1 MVRPLS
7 HVDGDRG
14 GAIGNGSHSDGGAA
28 HAHGGD
34 TGLIGG
40 CSNNTIPGAGNSDC
54 PGPGGIIQ
62 GQAGPVQGQAPGGL
76 SDAPIH
82 IFGPGPSISPLIV
95 GFGGERSGIGPGIG
109 PAGSPA
115 DGQLRGIII
124 GPGGRLRRA
133 GIGQGPRLAWE
144 SGDGSP
150 SNGPGRFLGHR
161 GPISPLI
168 ICLRGKGGGIAS
180 SIGAVGSSPQ
190 GHLGGIIAGPG
201 RALGAPVI
209 GQAARLGR
217 HTGNVR
223 PADAPLDRLRVFRA
237 ISPLVI
243 VLRRKRGRVGPCVGG
258 LRGSAQGQGGR
269 VVAVPARRLRGPG
282 VGQAA
287 VLGGDSADGMGQG
300 LHLVKGVLG
309 NLPDVRVGLLV
320 HVMGGN
326 HLGHLL
332 DGHQSFEV
340 NICGHI
346 VHSSHSGHKLENG
359 NLTDGRGLALD
370 RLRGGL
376 QNEICIGHLSQVRV
390 LSIQKNAGRGEV
402 SRHIVAGDLRG
413 DLTLSIDRVR
423 YPTEFGVHHISGGLS
438 HRGRGA
444 PFWDTPI
451 SHGDPRIV
459 HGTAT
464 SKHLGNKSLSRRALV
479 AAIGE

>member
-1 MVRPLS
+1 MCIR
-7 HVDGDRG
+7 DR
-14 GAIGNGSHSDGGAA
+14 
-28 HAHGGD
+28 
-34 TGLIGG
+34 
-40 CSNNTIPGAGNSDC
+40 GNSDC

-180 SIGAVGSSPQ
+180 SIGAAGGSPQ

-243 VLRRKRGRVGPCVGG
+243 VLRRKRGRVGPV
-258 LRGSAQGQGGR
+258 SYT
-269 VVAVPARRLRGPG
+269 
-282 VGQAA
+282 
-287 VLGGDSADGMGQG
+287 
-300 LHLVKGVLG
+300 HL
-309 NLPDVRVGLLV
+309 DVYKRQPVW
-320 HVMGGN
+320 
-326 HLGHLL
+326 
-332 DGHQSFEV
+332 
-340 NICGHI
+340 
-346 VHSSHSGHKLENG
+346 
-359 NLTDGRGLALD
+359 
-370 RLRGGL
+370 
-376 QNEICIGHLSQVRV
+376 
-390 LSIQKNAGRGEV
+390 
-402 SRHIVAGDLRG
+402 
-413 DLTLSIDRVR
+413 
-423 YPTEFGVHHISGGLS
+423 P
-438 HRGRGA
+438 
-444 PFWDTPI
+444 
-451 SHGDPRIV
+451 
-459 HGTAT
+459 
-464 SKHLGNKSLSRRALV
+464 
-479 AAIGE
+479 